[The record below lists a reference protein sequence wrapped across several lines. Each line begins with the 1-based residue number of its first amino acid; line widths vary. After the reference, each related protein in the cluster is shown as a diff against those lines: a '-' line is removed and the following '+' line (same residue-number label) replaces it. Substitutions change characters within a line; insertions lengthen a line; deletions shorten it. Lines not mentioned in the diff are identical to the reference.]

1 MHFIFF
7 FFGHTLALQ
16 DLSSLIRDWTW
27 VTAVK
32 AQSPKTGLPGNSLK
46 YTFQT
51 ACFSISKTLMF
62 PRRVSGLRGHHTLC
76 HWENRK
82 ISPNPYKSNYPL
94 NFILH
99 KMSEILH
106 AFPEE
111 LRLRQTNSRPKVLWA
126 SFYCGS
132 LVLSMECFVE
142 DSILWQGTLDISF
155 TQSSWVELRACP
167 CAELPT
173 QESN

>member
-1 MHFIFF
+1 MHFNFFFFF
-7 FFGHTLALQ
+7 FFGRALALRN
-16 DLSSLIRDWTW
+16 LSSLIRDWTW
-27 VTAVK
+27 VMAVK
-32 AQSPKTGLPGNSLK
+32 AQSPKTGLPGNSFR

-62 PRRVSGLRGHHTLC
+62 PRRVSGLRGHHILC

-111 LRLRQTNSRPKVLWA
+111 LCLGQTNSRPKVLWV

-132 LVLSMECFVE
+132 LVLSMECFAE
-142 DSILWQGTLDISF
+142 DSILWQGTFDISF
-155 TQSSWVELRACP
+155 SQSSG
-167 CAELPT
+167 
-173 QESN
+173 